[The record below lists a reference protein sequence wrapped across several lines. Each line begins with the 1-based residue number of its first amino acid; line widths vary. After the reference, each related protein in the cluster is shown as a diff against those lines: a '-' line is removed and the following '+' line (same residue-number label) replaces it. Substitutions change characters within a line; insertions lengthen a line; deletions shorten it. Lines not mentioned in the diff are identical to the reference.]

1 MIEAGYSK
9 IPSFFFANCTLWT
22 NVSYMLKSLSRYC
35 NLLATAFSLPLT
47 CPSPLAP
54 NTSMNKLLHAYL
66 FFTISLGLVARVE
79 SIGIP
84 TLLLSPVHGS
94 VGILQ

>member
-1 MIEAGYSK
+1 MIEAGYFR

-22 NVSYMLKSLSRYC
+22 NVSYILKSLNRYC

-54 NTSMNKLLHAYL
+54 NTSMNKLSHAYL
-66 FFTISLGLVARVE
+66 LYHKPWSRRPRRIYRHPDPA
-79 SIGIP
+79 P
-84 TLLLSPVHGS
+84 
-94 VGILQ
+94 

>member
-1 MIEAGYSK
+1 MIEAGYFG

-22 NVSYMLKSLSRYC
+22 NVSYILKSLNRYC

-47 CPSPLAP
+47 CPSSVATEL
-54 NTSMNKLLHAYL
+54 SMNKLSHTYL
-66 FFTISLGLVARVE
+66 FFVISLGLVARVE

-84 TLLLSPVHGS
+84 TLLLSQVHGS